1 MPEVDIT
8 PALRDVIKTH
18 RKEIKLRGDDLSRK
32 LKKNTSYISQ
42 LETGKLKT
50 IDISVLNQIFEE
62 LFQNDTVENRNK
74 KISEIYKNLE
84 LTLSDKELK
93 RQEWLTVMDLQYR
106 LIPIPDSLIDYIQTE
121 IKDLNTTPQML
132 VTEINKN
139 TPLKEVFSEDEISN
153 MEDNHVN
160 QVFTKHSSH
169 MFIKFNLPAN
179 YINDILEKKTKRC
192 NFITM
197 QAIIFNILKLKGINN
212 DEAYDTAKQIL
223 LDNKFYSLLQKQKLP
238 KNSDKLA
245 SYDVEFQKHIDELT
259 DILSIINDRQ
269 PGFLNPRLEA
279 FINNIKKEPEISFAL
294 IKRDLSGLH
303 KLNVDTKKAFM
314 EDFEALISHYS
325 ELKNQEPKKIE
336 TL

>member
-139 TPLKEVFSEDEISN
+139 IYSIEELNYYLYNYLYLVDEEFFSESLID
-153 MEDNHVN
+153 
-160 QVFTKHSSH
+160 
-169 MFIKFNLPAN
+169 
-179 YINDILEKKTKRC
+179 YIENEL
-192 NFITM
+192 
-197 QAIIFNILKLKGINN
+197 
-212 DEAYDTAKQIL
+212 DEADREAEDPNTKYYSHDEFKKMARRIL
-223 LDNKFYSLLQKQKLP
+223 DG
-238 KNSDKLA
+238 
-245 SYDVEFQKHIDELT
+245 EE
-259 DILSIINDRQ
+259 
-269 PGFLNPRLEA
+269 
-279 FINNIKKEPEISFAL
+279 
-294 IKRDLSGLH
+294 
-303 KLNVDTKKAFM
+303 
-314 EDFEALISHYS
+314 
-325 ELKNQEPKKIE
+325 
-336 TL
+336 